1 MREQRMSL
9 CQSLRQYV
17 FVHAAVIEGVLMIV
31 DDERERDASGVEKDA
46 GLDAKTSLGVGTV
59 HAVVPITDGSGSKS
73 AVMPIQPL
81 VTLHTSDSLM
91 TSSMG
96 KHSVSPTELLKEG
109 RKGEVLLLKWLRVK
123 WLQQSGDCAVG
134 TIQTASL
141 LLLVANPVPPILHF
155 PKA

>member
-1 MREQRMSL
+1 MSL

-59 HAVVPITDGSGSKS
+59 HAV
-73 AVMPIQPL
+73 MPIQPL
-81 VTLHTSDSLM
+81 VTLHTSDSLT

-96 KHSVSPTELLKEG
+96 KRGASPTELLKEG
-109 RKGEVLLLKWLRVK
+109 RKGEVLLLKWLSVK
-123 WLQQSGDCAVG
+123 WLQQSGDCAAG